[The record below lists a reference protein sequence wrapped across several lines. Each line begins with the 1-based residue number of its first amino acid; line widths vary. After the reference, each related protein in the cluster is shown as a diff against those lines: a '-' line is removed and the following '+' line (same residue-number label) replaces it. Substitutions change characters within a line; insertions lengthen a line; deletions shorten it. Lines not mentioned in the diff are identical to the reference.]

1 MSRSAILGLA
11 GAIGILA
18 VLGPADGAAP
28 SRTTDGQPLRCCYTN
43 QRYAGVCKVQP
54 AQDETCASILAYLNN
69 PRSQGKTY
77 CGNTTIRGGWQQV
90 ECKPSP
96 SSAPDRPTG
105 GR

>member
-18 VLGPADGAAP
+18 VLGTADGGA
-28 SRTTDGQPLRCCYTN
+28 SRATDGQPLRCCFTN

-54 AQDETCASILAYLNN
+54 AKDETCASVLAYLND

-90 ECKPSP
+90 ECTPSA
-96 SSAPDRPTG
+96 SSASDRPTS